1 VRILNQS
8 IMNNFVTLEKKISKN
23 VQFFVKTCIFF
34 ARLHKKVCVVAKIQ
48 KYKNILLGNKMVAM
62 ATSVYF
68 DFIEG

>member
-1 VRILNQS
+1 
-8 IMNNFVTLEKKISKN
+8 MNNFVTLEKKNSKN

-62 ATSVYF
+62 ATSVILISLKGDAYKIF
-68 DFIEG
+68 